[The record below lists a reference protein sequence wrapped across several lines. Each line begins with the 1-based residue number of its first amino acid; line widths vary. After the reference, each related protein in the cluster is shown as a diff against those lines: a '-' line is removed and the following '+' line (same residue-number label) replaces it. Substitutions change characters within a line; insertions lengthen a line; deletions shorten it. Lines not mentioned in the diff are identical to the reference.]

1 MKRCQTLLFMAL
13 LCCVYVVGCEKGQQ
27 MVETVVES
35 PAAEE
40 IPTEVN
46 LIPDANL
53 AAAIRE
59 TLGLSVDAPLTAE
72 VLRDLK
78 KLEAPGRQIADL
90 TGLEYA
96 TNLEHLNL
104 GGNQLSDVSA
114 LATLTNLT
122 WLYLGGNQL
131 SDVSALATLTNLTAL
146 NLGGNQL
153 SDVSALATLTN
164 LAGLNLNHN
173 QLSDVSALA
182 TLTNLTWLNLE
193 GNPLNEAAIN
203 THILALKARG
213 VTVIH

>member
-1 MKRCQTLLFMAL
+1 MAL

-96 TNLEHLNL
+96 TNLAETLFNNYNSETPNQISDVSPLSTLTNLTHLHLSRNQLSDVSALATLTNLTVLNLYRNQLSDVSALATLTNLTVLNL

-122 WLYLGGNQL
+122 RLNLYRNQL
-131 SDVSALATLTNLTAL
+131 SDVSALATLTNL
-146 NLGGNQL
+146 QL
-153 SDVSALATLTN
+153 SQT
-164 LAGLNLNHN
+164 
-173 QLSDVSALA
+173 
-182 TLTNLTWLNLE
+182 
-193 GNPLNEAAIN
+193 
-203 THILALKARG
+203 
-213 VTVIH
+213 

>member
-96 TNLEHLNL
+96 TNLEH
-104 GGNQLSDVSA
+104 
-114 LATLTNLT
+114 
-122 WLYLGGNQL
+122 
-131 SDVSALATLTNLTAL
+131 DVSALATLTNLTAESGL
-146 NLGGNQL
+146 WQL
-153 SDVSALATLTN
+153 SQTCNSHKPALVRQSVIGCIGFGNSHKPDGTGSGRESVIGCIGFGNSHKPDRAVSAPQSVIGCIGFGNSHKPDRA
-164 LAGLNLNHN
+164 
-173 QLSDVSALA
+173 VSGRQSV
-182 TLTNLTWLNLE
+182 E
-193 GNPLNEAAIN
+193 
-203 THILALKARG
+203 RG
-213 VTVIH
+213 CD